1 MGTSKLA
8 MFDFRSRSVPLDRTD
23 NALELCRDNMMNKL
37 SPELYFLSA
46 VAYSYDYKHM
56 NRLMELV
63 T

>member
-1 MGTSKLA
+1 

-23 NALELCRDNMMNKL
+23 NALELCKDNMKNKL